1 MCCLLLGTSQDSGLQ
16 LQKAPSKIRC
26 WCISVVRSAAK
37 AHQCWL
43 FILNSSNNSVTV
55 SLHTPGFFSE
65 KSALPHLS
73 RLEVLCQAVL
83 LCPVKS
89 SPSNKH
95 SYCQEA
101 TLPSGPPGSPAV
113 LQPTEHERLLK
124 LAVDVR
130 LSLAVEPAP
139 QSCSHS
145 TFLLL
150 QPSVPHAYD
159 AKMNPRTF
167 GSESPIYFSA
177 LQYACWILTL
187 ENISNRAVHPLWS
200 WRKIKIRE
208 IWVI

>member
-101 TLPSGPPGSPAV
+101 TLPVAHQVLPQCSSPQSTSAYWSWLLMWGSPLQWNLHLKAV
-113 LQPTEHERLLK
+113 LTLLSCFSN
-124 LAVDVR
+124 LQFHMPMMPRWTPGPLV
-130 LSLAVEPAP
+130 LSLPFI
-139 QSCSHS
+139 SLHYNM
-145 TFLLL
+145 
-150 QPSVPHAYD
+150 HAGY
-159 AKMNPRTF
+159 
-167 GSESPIYFSA
+167 
-177 LQYACWILTL
+177 
-187 ENISNRAVHPLWS
+187 
-200 WRKIKIRE
+200 
-208 IWVI
+208 